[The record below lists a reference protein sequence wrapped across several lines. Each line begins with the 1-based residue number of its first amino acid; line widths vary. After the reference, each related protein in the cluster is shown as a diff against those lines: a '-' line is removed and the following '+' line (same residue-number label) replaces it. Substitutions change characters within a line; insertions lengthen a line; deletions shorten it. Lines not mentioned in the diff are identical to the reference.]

1 MPAKQKLAATLS
13 VLCFGGASLA
23 QTPPPPLPSLQQEAE
38 AKIVWGALLK
48 LIAPVVFDTFVE
60 WAKKKIA
67 ARYDQDSLKH
77 LVANSALA
85 AIVSLASHK
94 TGKDIVLAGV
104 APNAREGVPEVPLRV
119 DGQGENYQGVNVALV
134 SVDANGRPLGFRS
147 LGSGFDTGERF
158 KLRVLSTFDALVVL
172 GNINPLGLNRQIY
185 PDKGGL
191 AVSIPAGKEVLL
203 PLGEKE
209 YFMFSGA
216 SGEEKLT
223 FTVRDPRSLDGG
235 RAASTQVYRRD
246 ESFGSSFVQ
255 AVTPESFPVIAEA
268 ISLKHRQTAK

>member
-1 MPAKQKLAATLS
+1 MPTQQKLIAALS
-13 VLCFGGASLA
+13 ILCFGGTSLA
-23 QTPPPPLPSLQQEAE
+23 QTAPPPLPSLQQEAE
-38 AKIVWGALLK
+38 AKIVWGVLLK
-48 LIAPVVFDTFVE
+48 LIAPVVFDVFTE

-67 ARYDQDSLKH
+67 ARYDQNSLEY
-77 LVANSALA
+77 LAANSALA
-85 AIVSLASHK
+85 AIVSLASYK

-104 APNAREGVPEVPLRV
+104 APNATEGTPQLPLRV

-134 SVDANGRPLGFRS
+134 SVDANGKPLGFRP
-147 LGSGFDTGERF
+147 LGSGFDAGERF

-172 GNINPLGLNRQIY
+172 GNINPLGVSRQIY

-216 SGEEKLT
+216 TGEEKLT
-223 FTVRDPRSLDGG
+223 FTVRDPRSLESG
-235 RAASTQVYRRD
+235 RAAGAQVYRRD

-255 AVTPESFPVIAEA
+255 AVTPERFPVIAEA
-268 ISLKHRQTAK
+268 IALEHRPARK